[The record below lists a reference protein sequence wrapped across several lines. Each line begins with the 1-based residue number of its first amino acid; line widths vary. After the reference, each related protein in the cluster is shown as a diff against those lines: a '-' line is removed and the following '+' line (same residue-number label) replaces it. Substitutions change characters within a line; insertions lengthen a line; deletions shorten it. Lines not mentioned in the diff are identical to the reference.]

1 LQSLLRVL
9 LDVFGQIGMCFCA
22 VHIAYVHLLMHIC
35 TAVMRGTKRRK
46 ERDRYQTNA
55 HNQKDLGSEHLFP
68 VLLVTDKGQANR
80 D

>member
-1 LQSLLRVL
+1 
-9 LDVFGQIGMCFCA
+9 
-22 VHIAYVHLLMHIC
+22 MHIC